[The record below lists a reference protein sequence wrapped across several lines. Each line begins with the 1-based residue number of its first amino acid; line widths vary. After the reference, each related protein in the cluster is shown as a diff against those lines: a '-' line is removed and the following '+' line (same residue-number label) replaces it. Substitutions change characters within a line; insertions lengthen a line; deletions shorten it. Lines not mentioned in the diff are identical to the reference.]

1 LDTPT
6 AAGSHACLISY
17 GSTHETD
24 IPLVLVVGREPN
36 GSSPVT
42 PDWGT
47 YDFRKSP
54 NCAFWNVAYGVLGS
68 AGAPPLNTGA
78 IKRLAVEK
86 DASPIVIADAMPQ
99 SIDNAV
105 RNKARQR
112 DAISDAAIETHVDN
126 IFAHQDLIRRVRV
139 VLLSGLDAR
148 FERSARIFEAK
159 CAELGIP
166 IQSLPFFFGNNV
178 PKIQLAIS
186 PATRSQLGE
195 VAAAFACYQRPR
207 AAA

>member
-1 LDTPT
+1 MDTPT
-6 AAGSHACLISY
+6 TAGSHACLISFA
-17 GSTHETD
+17 STHETD

-54 NCAFWNVAYGVLGS
+54 NCAFWNVAYSVLGS

-78 IKRLAVEK
+78 MKRLAVEK

-112 DAISDAAIETHVDN
+112 DAISGAAIETHVDN
-126 IFAHQDLIRRVRV
+126 IFAHQNLIRRVRV

-148 FERSARIFEAK
+148 FERSVRIFEAK

-178 PKIQLAIS
+178 PKIQAAIS

-195 VAAAFACYQRPR
+195 VAAAFSGYQRPR